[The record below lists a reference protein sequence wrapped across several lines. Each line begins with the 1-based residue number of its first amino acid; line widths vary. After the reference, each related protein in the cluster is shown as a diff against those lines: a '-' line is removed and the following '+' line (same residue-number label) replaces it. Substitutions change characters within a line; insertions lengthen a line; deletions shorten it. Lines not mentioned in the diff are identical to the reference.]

1 MSQYIKIR
9 TKRLSVL
16 FIIPLL
22 VEMVIFLY
30 AKFSNNSDSILEYHG
45 LWYLAATAILCFV
58 STCQLIQNY
67 YVGHDMLWKILPY
80 SKEILAF
87 IDIIFYISGT
97 IIFGIVYQA
106 IQTMISK
113 QTFYSNVYIPEKLLS
128 LFSFYLLVMAM
139 CVLFKNVQNPL
150 IGRSLIWGLSLVI
163 IITQISTFWNLN
175 HTIIKSFMSGISNAG
190 SIKNLV
196 YINILPYIFFEVNKT
211 QLTMLSHSS
220 FILNGLIC
228 VFSIILILISI
239 KFRRLNYIDLVG

>member
-1 MSQYIKIR
+1 MNQYIKIR

-45 LWYLAATAILCFV
+45 LWYLAASVILCFV
-58 STCQLIQNY
+58 STYQLIQNY
-67 YVGHDMLWKILPY
+67 YIGHDMLWKILPY

-87 IDIIFYISGT
+87 IDIIFYIFGT

-106 IQTMISK
+106 IQAMISK

-128 LFSFYLLVMAM
+128 LFSFYLLIIAM

-150 IGRSLIWGLSLVI
+150 IGRSLILGLSLVI

-211 QLTMLSHSS
+211 QLTMLSYSS
-220 FILNGLIC
+220 FILNSLIC
-228 VFSIILILISI
+228 VFSIILILISF

>member
-1 MSQYIKIR
+1 MIQYIKIR
-9 TKRLSVL
+9 AKRLSVL

-58 STCQLIQNY
+58 STYQLIQNY
-67 YVGHDMLWKILPY
+67 YIGHDMLWKVLPY
-80 SKEILAF
+80 SKEVLSF
-87 IDIIFYISGT
+87 IDIVFYILGT
-97 IIFGIVYQA
+97 VIFGIVYQA
-106 IQTMISK
+106 IQAMISK

-128 LFSFYLLVMAM
+128 LLSFYLLIMAM
-139 CVLFKNVQNPL
+139 CILFKNIQNPMLGRGL
-150 IGRSLIWGLSLVI
+150 ILSLSLAIVI
-163 IITQISTFWNLN
+163 IQISTFWNMN

-196 YINILPYIFFEVNKT
+196 YINILPYIFFGVSKT
-211 QLTMLSHSS
+211 QLATLSHSS
-220 FILNGLIC
+220 FISDDLVC
-228 VFSIILILISI
+228 VFSLILILISI

>member
-1 MSQYIKIR
+1 MIQYIKIR
-9 TKRLSVL
+9 IKKLSIL

-22 VEMVIFLY
+22 VELGFFLC
-30 AKFSNNSDSILEYHG
+30 AKISHNSTNISEYHG
-45 LWYLAATAILCFV
+45 LWYLAASAIVCFV
-58 STCQLIQNY
+58 SVYQVMQNY
-67 YVGHDMLWKILPY
+67 YIGHDMLWRILPY
-80 SKEILAF
+80 SKELLVF
-87 IDIIFYISGT
+87 VDIIFYILGT
-97 IIFGIVYQA
+97 IIFGIVYQD

-128 LFSFYLLVMAM
+128 LFSFYLLIMAM

-150 IGRSLIWGLSLVI
+150 IGRSLILGLSLVI
-163 IITQISTFWNLN
+163 IITKISTFWNLN

-220 FILNGLIC
+220 IILNSLIC

>member
-58 STCQLIQNY
+58 STYQLIQNY

-150 IGRSLIWGLSLVI
+150 IGRSLILGLSLVI

-211 QLTMLSHSS
+211 QSTMLSHSS

>member
-45 LWYLAATAILCFV
+45 LWYLAASVILCFV
-58 STCQLIQNY
+58 STYQLIQNY
-67 YVGHDMLWKILPY
+67 YIGHDMLWKILPY

-87 IDIIFYISGT
+87 IDIIFYIFGT

-106 IQTMISK
+106 IQAMISK

-128 LFSFYLLVMAM
+128 LFSFYLLIMAM

-150 IGRSLIWGLSLVI
+150 IGRSLILGLSLVI

-220 FILNGLIC
+220 FILNSLIC
-228 VFSIILILISI
+228 VFSIILILVSI

>member
-58 STCQLIQNY
+58 STYQLIQNY

-150 IGRSLIWGLSLVI
+150 IGRSLILGLSLVI

>member
-45 LWYLAATAILCFV
+45 LWYLAASVILCFV
-58 STCQLIQNY
+58 STYQLIQNY
-67 YVGHDMLWKILPY
+67 YIGHDMLWKILPY
-80 SKEILAF
+80 SKGILAF
-87 IDIIFYISGT
+87 IDIIFYIFGT
-97 IIFGIVYQA
+97 IIFGMVYQA
-106 IQTMISK
+106 IQAMISK

-128 LFSFYLLVMAM
+128 LFSFYLLIMAM

-150 IGRSLIWGLSLVI
+150 IGRSLILGLSLVI

-211 QLTMLSHSS
+211 QLTMLSYSS
-220 FILNGLIC
+220 FILNSLIC
-228 VFSIILILISI
+228 VFSIILILISF